1 MAEEDIEGDYLDESF
16 VISSFGTSRL
26 TCGGRYFL
34 GFKVGQFVYG
44 TTAEQEAA
52 FNAKIVE
59 IIHANGWAALSGYD
73 QVKAVYDWVCANV
86 AYDHEHFDACDS
98 FSHLDEL
105 TVPLQESYLP
115 HTAYNGLFAGKC
127 VCSGYTQLLY
137 AFYSKLGVDCRIISG
152 SAAFKGASLTY
163 IFIPATAVTI
173 AEDAFEG
180 CTGMAIVG
188 VSGSYAQEYA
198 QAHGFAFIA
207 QE

>member
-1 MAEEDIEGDYLDESF
+1 M
-16 VISSFGTSRL
+16 
-26 TCGGRYFL
+26 
-34 GFKVGQFVYG
+34 
-44 TTAEQEAA
+44 
-52 FNAKIVE
+52 
-59 IIHANGWAALSGYD
+59 
-73 QVKAVYDWVCANV
+73 KAVYDWVCANV

-98 FSHLDEL
+98 FSHLDDL

-152 SAAFKGASLTY
+152 SAAFKGSSLAY
-163 IFIPATAVTI
+163 IFIPATAVSI

-180 CTGMAIVG
+180 CEGLVIVGMA
-188 VSGSYAQEYA
+188 GSYAQEYA
-198 QAHGFAFIA
+198 QAHGFTFIA